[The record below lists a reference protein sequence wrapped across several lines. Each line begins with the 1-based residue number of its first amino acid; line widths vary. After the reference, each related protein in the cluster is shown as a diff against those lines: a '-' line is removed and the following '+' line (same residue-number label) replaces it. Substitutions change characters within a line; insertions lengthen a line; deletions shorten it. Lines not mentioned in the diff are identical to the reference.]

1 MSSAT
6 TTTPP
11 VAVDLPTTVQPPV
24 PTTVRPAVQRSVAGL
39 VVFLQTGGRSVPDG
53 LFAPD
58 LFADLTFPRWRVQVE
73 GDEALVEARRR
84 MHPQPGTVRL
94 EKVVPTTDGWALM
107 LEERWEDGG
116 QQWYC
121 REGFLAG
128 LDEQGRIVDFTLYCT
143 GDWDE
148 ARVAEHAR
156 AVTLL
161 RP

>member
-1 MSSAT
+1 MT
-6 TTTPP
+6 TMVDALP
-11 VAVDLPTTVQPPV
+11 VHL
-24 PTTVRPAVQRSVAGL
+24 QRSVADF
-39 VVFLQTGGRSVPDG
+39 VTFLETSGQTTSDG

-58 LFADLTFPRWRVQVE
+58 AFAVLTFPTWRVQVE
-73 GDEALVEARRR
+73 GGEALVQARRR
-84 MHPQPGTVRL
+84 MHPQPGIVRL
-94 EKVVPTTDGWALM
+94 EKAVATADGWAVK
-107 LEERWEDGG
+107 LEERWENGG

-121 REGFLAG
+121 REGFIAD
-128 LDEQGRIVDFTLYCT
+128 LDEQGRIIDFTLYCT